1 MMFILTQLKARRR
14 RRNCSLYPWAKVE
27 TTQGSRVEADQL
39 LSYCSEK
46 QPMTSPETS
55 VPRLLEARGAGVV
68 GVKGQR
74 LPGGQVV
81 RGPKV
86 LA

>member
-1 MMFILTQLKARRR
+1 MMVILTRLKARRQ
-14 RRNCSLYPWAKVE
+14 NCSLYPWAKVE
-27 TTQGSRVEADQL
+27 TTQGSRVEAAQL

-55 VPRLLEARGAGVV
+55 VPPVFRGSGWGGVV

-81 RGPKV
+81 WGPKV